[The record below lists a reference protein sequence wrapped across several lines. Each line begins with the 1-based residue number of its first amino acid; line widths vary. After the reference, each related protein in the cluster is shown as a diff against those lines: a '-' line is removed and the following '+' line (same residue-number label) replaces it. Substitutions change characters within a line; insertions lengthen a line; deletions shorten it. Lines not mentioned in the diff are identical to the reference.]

1 MYSWANKE
9 KATTATNEKQ
19 RKVTPQR
26 NSSNKREEAN
36 EGTTATQKATKEH
49 RMGSNRKATNVNQ
62 KDSMKRRSNEGTT
75 ANEKATKEQRRTNE
89 GTKGTKEARQQR
101 RSNCGNEGNVTR
113 AGVGGSR
120 GGGGRCRER
129 SRGRE
134 VERSRG
140 REIATE
146 KATEV
151 KGSHERKRKR
161 EDKRN
166 GSV

>member
-89 GTKGTKEARQQR
+89 GTKGTKEARQQKKGIR
-101 RSNCGNEGNVTR
+101 PGTC
-113 AGVGGSR
+113 
-120 GGGGRCRER
+120 
-129 SRGRE
+129 E
-134 VERSRG
+134 VQESDWAM
-140 REIATE
+140 IQ
-146 KATEV
+146 
-151 KGSHERKRKR
+151 KRIKR
-161 EDKRN
+161 FAAISWN
-166 GSV
+166 

>member
-1 MYSWANKE
+1 
-9 KATTATNEKQ
+9 
-19 RKVTPQR
+19 
-26 NSSNKREEAN
+26 
-36 EGTTATQKATKEH
+36 
-49 RMGSNRKATNVNQ
+49 
-62 KDSMKRRSNEGTT
+62 MKRRSNEGTT

-120 GGGGRCRER
+120 GGGWRCRER

-140 REIATE
+140 RERNTQTQTHAHTATHTHNHGRTVE
-146 KATEV
+146 RLCVLVYEV
-151 KGSHERKRKR
+151 R
-161 EDKRN
+161 EEDAVLLNNWRRRW
-166 GSV
+166 SVLQCAALPPQPVDGTRDRRQVVLMRVDV